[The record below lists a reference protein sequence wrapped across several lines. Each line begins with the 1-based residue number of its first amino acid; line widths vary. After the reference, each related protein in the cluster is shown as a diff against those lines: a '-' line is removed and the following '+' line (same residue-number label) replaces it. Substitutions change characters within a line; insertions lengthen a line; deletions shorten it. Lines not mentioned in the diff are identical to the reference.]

1 MADNLEVQL
10 QSMAYGTTTAQ
21 HLKAWLDA
29 GLDAHRAGDLDRA
42 LASYRQILAVT
53 PDHADALKLLGTAL
67 FQLGEAEQAAGYLE
81 QAARRQRTDPH
92 LLANLGQA
100 YLALG
105 RHADAEKK
113 FRQASRL
120 APHEA
125 QFHVG
130 VAAALAMA
138 RKLDEAEALLQRLTV
153 RFPDA
158 PLVWLNFGNIMR
170 DRERPHQALAA
181 YRRALELDSRMIEAH
196 IGAGS
201 ILHSQQRFA
210 EAEIEYRACIAI
222 DTQHLVARQN
232 LVSLALDMG
241 RFGEAEQMSREIVRL
256 APELAD
262 AHRLLG
268 TALGHQKRFIE
279 ALACHARAA
288 ELAPQDAASAQAY
301 GASLMEAGRSAEG
314 LRWLTLA
321 ARLDPSSDAIR
332 RVTAGGLLAHG
343 CLQDAWPHHAAR
355 SGAAELRRIHGAWN
369 PLELPPRLDSSHV
382 RVIGEQGLG
391 DEIFFLRYAPRLAA
405 VAKSVTYRVDP
416 RLRGLL
422 QRASGFEA
430 LRADGA
436 ESAQPDATVLA
447 GDLPCALGYAPHSAL
462 RSCAN
467 DSVPSVLLDLQRCIS
482 IFWPPPAAPLAIAA
496 LPERLAEM
504 RDRLAA
510 LGPPPYIGVTWRAG
524 IAPEEQSGYWVLFK
538 SIDPRELAQALH
550 EVPATIVSLQRKPTR
565 AETDALAAALGR
577 PVHDLSALNDDL
589 EAMLAL
595 LSLLD
600 EYVGVSNTNMHLRA
614 AAGKT
619 ARVLVPAPAEWR
631 WMQSGRSSPWFPGF
645 SIYRQSLQGNW
656 TNAIARLKR
665 DLSLG

>member
-1 MADNLEVQL
+1 
-10 QSMAYGTTTAQ
+10 MAYGTATAQ
-21 HLKAWLDA
+21 HLRAWLDA

-53 PDHADALKLLGTAL
+53 PDHADALKLLGAAL
-67 FQLGEAEQAAGYLE
+67 LQLGQAEQAVGSLE
-81 QAARRQRTDPH
+81 HAARRQRADPH

-105 RHADAEKK
+105 RYADAEKK

-120 APHEA
+120 APHET
-125 QFHVG
+125 QIHVG
-130 VAAALAMA
+130 IATALAMA
-138 RKLDEAEALLQRLTV
+138 GKLDEAEAMLARLTV

-158 PLVWLNFGNIMR
+158 PLVWLNFGNVMR
-170 DRERPHQALAA
+170 DRERPQQALAA
-181 YRRALELDSRMIEAH
+181 YLRALELDSRMAEAH

-210 EAEIEYRACIAI
+210 EAESEYRACIEV
-222 DTQHLVARQN
+222 DPQHLVARQN

-241 RFGEAEQMSREIVRL
+241 RFGEAEQMCREIVRG
-256 APELAD
+256 APALAD
-262 AHRLLG
+262 AQLLLG

-279 ALACHARAA
+279 ARACYARAA
-288 ELAPQDAASAQAY
+288 ELAPQDSASAQAY
-301 GASLMEAGRSAEG
+301 GASLMEAGHSAEG

-321 ARLDPSSDAIR
+321 ARLDPHSDAIK

-343 CLQDAWPHHAAR
+343 CLQDAWPDHAAR
-355 SGAAELRRIHGAWN
+355 SGAAELRRIHQAWN
-369 PLELPPRLDSSHV
+369 PLEPLPPLASAHL

-391 DEIFFLRYAPRLAA
+391 DELFFLRYAPRLGA
-405 VAKSVTYRVDP
+405 VAKCVTYRADP
-416 RLRGLL
+416 RLRALL
-422 QRASGFEA
+422 QRASGFGA
-430 LRADGA
+430 LRAESA

-447 GDLPCALGYAPHSAL
+447 GDLPCALGYAAHSAMVHF
-462 RSCAN
+462 AN
-467 DSVPSVLLDLQRCIS
+467 EPAASVFSDLQRCIS

-496 LPERLAEM
+496 LPERLAEI

-524 IAPEEQSGYWVLFK
+524 IAPEEQTGHWVLFK
-538 SIDPRELAQALH
+538 SIDPYQLAQALH
-550 EVPATIVSLQRKPTR
+550 EVPGTIVSLQRKPAR
-565 AETDALAAALGR
+565 GETDALAAALGR
-577 PVHDLSALNDDL
+577 PVHDFAGFNDDL
-589 EAMLAL
+589 EGMLAL

-600 EYVGVSNTNMHLRA
+600 EYVGVSNTNTHLRA

-656 TNAIARLKR
+656 TNAVVRLKR